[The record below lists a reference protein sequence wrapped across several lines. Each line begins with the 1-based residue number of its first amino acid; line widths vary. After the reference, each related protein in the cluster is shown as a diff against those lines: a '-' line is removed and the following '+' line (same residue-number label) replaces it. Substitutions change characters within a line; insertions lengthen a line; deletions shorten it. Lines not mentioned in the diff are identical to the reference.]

1 MPFLIERFVNFAK
14 QPKQA
19 ACLPN
24 GLLHE
29 LTRFFYD
36 TAQASNPGA
45 MSSLTQLVPASRILF
60 GTDYPYRRASEYRG
74 RLSECGFSPSEIGD
88 IEQQNAERLL
98 SGLS

>member
-1 MPFLIERFVNFAK
+1 
-14 QPKQA
+14 
-19 ACLPN
+19 
-24 GLLHE
+24 LLHE